1 MFPNTAPA
9 APDTATANEPRSAA
23 EHCAAAEALFARAR
37 AIHPTL
43 NIRPVNQDEYRRC
56 LDWASLHL
64 RLAEAITAGT
74 EMVLAHRQL
83 LASDVRLHTTHVG
96 SEASG
101 WTEFLRDHHNTTGT
115 RP

>member
-1 MFPNTAPA
+1 MST
-9 APDTATANEPRSAA
+9 
-23 EHCAAAEALFARAR
+23 
-37 AIHPTL
+37 
-43 NIRPVNQDEYRRC
+43 RPVNQDEYQRC
-56 LDWASLHL
+56 LDWAHLHL

-101 WTEFLRDHHNTTGT
+101 WTEFLRDRHTTTGT